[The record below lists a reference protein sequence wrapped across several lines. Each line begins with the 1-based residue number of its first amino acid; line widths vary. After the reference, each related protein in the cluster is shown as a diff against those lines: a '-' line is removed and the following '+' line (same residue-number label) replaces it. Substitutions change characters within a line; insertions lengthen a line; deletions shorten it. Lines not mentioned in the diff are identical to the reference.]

1 MTAEFPF
8 GDRGQGRASDDGRR
22 TGRVRLGGIVCTI
35 GTVLD
40 VSVTGMRVRCTV
52 RVPAIGAAVS
62 TMISTPEGPLEIGG
76 TVVWTRKC
84 GWITHEAGIRFDQVT
99 PPVRQALTRLAR
111 MAGKGADWHD

>member
-1 MTAEFPF
+1 MTSQFPF
-8 GDRGQGRASDDGRR
+8 GDKGQGHASAESRR
-22 TGRVRLGGIVCTI
+22 TGRVRLGGIICTI

-40 VSVTGMRVRCTV
+40 VSAAGMRVRCTV
-52 RVPAIGAAVS
+52 RVPAIGSAVS
-62 TMISTPEGPLEIGG
+62 TMISTPEGPLEVGG